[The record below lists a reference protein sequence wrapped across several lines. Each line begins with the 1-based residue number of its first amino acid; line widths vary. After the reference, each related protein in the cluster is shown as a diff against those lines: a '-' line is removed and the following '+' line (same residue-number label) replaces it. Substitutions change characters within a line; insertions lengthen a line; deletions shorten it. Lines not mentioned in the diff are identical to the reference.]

1 MPSARA
7 RLLRAHQVPEHDP
20 IPRSHPAIPS
30 RDPHSRDSRSQ
41 SYREPGILSG
51 YRRPRS
57 SVRECLRSVLAINN
71 ETLNVWTHLLPA
83 ASVPARPGY
92 LLWLLAAR
100 LREPA
105 GLAPFLAYLGTCA
118 LYPLASSAAHALGAM
133 GGRGRHRAFCCDYA
147 ALGLYGLGSALA
159 YSAYAFP
166 LEWVGSTFHEFYVPV
181 AVLNSA
187 LSTGLACYSRFLEAE
202 RPGLSRAFRTLA
214 FVYPYLFD
222 SIPVFY
228 RLLRSA
234 AGSCSELSLRL
245 HSRHSLCALLTF
257 LSFTSRLPERLAP
270 GSFDII
276 GHSHQVFHICGIL
289 GTLFQLEAVSVD
301 MAERRGRLPLP
312 SSLETFGSLG
322 MGAAASLAIL
332 GGKRRIIG
340 I

>member
-1 MPSARA
+1 
-7 RLLRAHQVPEHDP
+7 
-20 IPRSHPAIPS
+20 
-30 RDPHSRDSRSQ
+30 
-41 SYREPGILSG
+41 
-51 YRRPRS
+51 
-57 SVRECLRSVLAINN
+57 
-71 ETLNVWTHLLPA
+71 
-83 ASVPARPGY
+83 
-92 LLWLLAAR
+92 
-100 LREPA
+100 
-105 GLAPFLAYLGTCA
+105 
-118 LYPLASSAAHALGAM
+118 M

-276 GHSHQVFHICGIL
+276 GERGRNARNGAGNFSVAGHSHQVFHICGIL

-301 MAERRGRLPLP
+301 MEERRGRLPLP

-332 GGKRRIIG
+332 GVCFCSLHPEPPSREKPH
-340 I
+340 

>member
-7 RLLRAHQVPEHDP
+7 RLLRAHQVPE
-20 IPRSHPAIPS
+20 
-30 RDPHSRDSRSQ
+30 

-57 SVRECLRSVLAINN
+57 SVRECLRSVLGINN

-83 ASVPARPGY
+83 AY

-301 MAERRGRLPLP
+301 MEERRGRLPLP

-332 GGKRRIIG
+332 GVCFCSLHPEPPSREKPH
-340 I
+340 